1 MDHPTTKLNSLNT
14 LLKRVIEVKDMSVEK
29 EKDALKK
36 RLAELEKEERQ
47 GIESRLSS
55 KNAEIAKV
63 KEEFRNEREETLL
76 EIESL

>member
-1 MDHPTTKLNSLNT
+1 MNT

-55 KNAEIAKV
+55 KKAEIAKV
-63 KEEFRNEREETLL
+63 KEEFRSEREETLL